1 MSRRTFSWLIQL
13 LSEHPAFQEQVEETA
28 RGFEYPNGPELT
40 APENKKLPGCIGVAD
55 GKLIQ
60 VYKPRQNPESYRDR
74 KGNISINLLAV
85 CDSSQRFTYVYAGET
100 GRTHDAR
107 MFSRSELRSYCR
119 NPDI

>member
-1 MSRRTFSWLIQL
+1 MSNTVIGAISAIG
-13 LSEHPAFQEQVEETA
+13 VV
-28 RGFEYPNGPELT
+28 FEYPNRPELT
-40 APENKKLPGCIGVAD
+40 VPENKKLPGCIGVVD

-100 GRTHDAR
+100 GKYHIK
-107 MFSRSELRSYCR
+107 YV
-119 NPDI
+119 